1 VRPGKR
7 LGQVVLAPQLGYI
20 LLPRGTGAVTTGM
33 LDAVVVATAL
43 ALREALADPYQGAV
57 NPHRTVCRYA
67 AGEQLW
73 MHYLG
78 NDFQTLY

>member
-1 VRPGKR
+1 
-7 LGQVVLAPQLGYI
+7 
-20 LLPRGTGAVTTGM
+20 M

-78 NDFQTLY
+78 NNFQTLH